1 MSWTGI
7 MKNALMVR
15 PDDRLLALKGN
26 GAILAVRT
34 RTIIKHMVWE
44 REVKSDQKGCVEL

>member
-15 PDDRLLALKGN
+15 PDGHLLALKGN
-26 GAILAVRT
+26 GVDL
-34 RTIIKHMVWE
+34 
-44 REVKSDQKGCVEL
+44 L